1 MTITQTLTSPLVIG
15 GTMVLI
21 GLHQFNLLPFFNKS
35 EFGSMKFTI
44 PVINMA
50 VTPLAVLGVVAVA
63 SGALVLSGRS
73 DFMTP
78 NQFVSLSAEMHEGA
92 KAWGH

>member
-1 MTITQTLTSPLVIG
+1 MNIAQTLTSPLVIG
-15 GTMVLI
+15 GTMILI

-35 EFGSMKFTI
+35 EFGSMPIKI
-44 PVINMA
+44 PFIKMS
-50 VTPLAVLGVVAVA
+50 VTPLAVLGVVAMA

-78 NQFVSLSAEMHEGA
+78 NQFISLSAEMHEGA
-92 KAWGH
+92 KAWNH

>member
-1 MTITQTLTSPLVIG
+1 MTIAQTLTSPLVIG

-35 EFGSMKFTI
+35 EFGSMPIKI
-44 PVINMA
+44 PLTKMS
-50 VTPLAVLGVVAVA
+50 VTPLAVLGVVAIA